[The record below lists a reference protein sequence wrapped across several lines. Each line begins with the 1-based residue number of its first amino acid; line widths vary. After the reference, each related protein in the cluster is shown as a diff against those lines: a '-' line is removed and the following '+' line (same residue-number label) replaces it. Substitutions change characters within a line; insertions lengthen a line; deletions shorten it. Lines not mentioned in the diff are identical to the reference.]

1 LIRKFKHQ
9 QEKRYRINQR
19 IFASSL
25 RILDSE
31 SKQIGVMSKD
41 EALKL
46 AQEQGLDLVEIA
58 PLAKPP
64 VAKIIDYNKFLY
76 QQEKKKKEEKKKAK
90 TSETKEIR
98 LGPFMSDNDL
108 QVMIRRG
115 REFLE
120 DGHKVRTVVKFRGRQ
135 ITRPEFGKVTVGKFI
150 EALSDISKV
159 DRDPH
164 FEGKQLISL
173 LSPDKGAQAKKPSP
187 PASVSETGAEQK
199 QENKEEQTHE
209 KNEEKN

>member
-1 LIRKFKHQ
+1 MIRRSKFKQ
-9 QEKRYRINQR
+9 QEKRYRINGR
-19 IFASSL
+19 IFASPL
-25 RILDSE
+25 RVLDAE
-31 SKQIGVMSKD
+31 GKQIGVLTKF

-46 AQEQGLDLVEIA
+46 AEEQELDLVEVA

-64 VAKIIDYNKFLY
+64 VAKIIDFNKFQY
-76 QQEKKKKEEKKKAK
+76 QLAKKKQEEKKKAK

-120 DGHKVRTVVKFRGRQ
+120 DGDKIRLVVKFRGRQ
-135 ITRPEFGKVTVGKFI
+135 ITRSEFGRQVIGKVV
-150 EALSDISKV
+150 EALKDISKI

-164 FEGKQLISL
+164 FEGRQMVAL
-173 LSPDKGAQAKKPSP
+173 LSVEKGKKH
-187 PASVSETGAEQK
+187 AES
-199 QENKEEQTHE
+199 
-209 KNEEKN
+209 EEKS